1 MTPYDEMAS
10 EVTAI
15 VQRKMPSAKV
25 NRVTAK
31 PFIDSDSENSLSI
44 TVFVLDRPPDEETGK
59 LVEVVDEFRTWLV
72 GRSDERFPYF
82 RLLSEA
88 DEREL
93 QQINH

>member
-1 MTPYDEMAS
+1 MTIYDEMAT

-15 VQRKMPSAKV
+15 VQKKMPSARV
-25 NRVTAK
+25 NRVVAK
-31 PFIDSDSENSLSI
+31 PIIDSDSENSLSI
-44 TVFVLDRPPDEETGK
+44 TVVVHDRPPEREAGK
-59 LVEVVDEFRTWLV
+59 MVEVVDEFRTWLV

>member
-1 MTPYDEMAS
+1 MTIYDEMAAQ
-10 EVTAI
+10 VTAI
-15 VQRKMPSAKV
+15 VQKKMPSAKV
-25 NRVTAK
+25 NRVVAR
-31 PFIDSDSENSLSI
+31 PFIDSDSQNSLSV
-44 TVFVLDRPPDEETGK
+44 TVFVHDRPPDDETGK

-72 GRSDERFPYF
+72 GRGDERFPYF